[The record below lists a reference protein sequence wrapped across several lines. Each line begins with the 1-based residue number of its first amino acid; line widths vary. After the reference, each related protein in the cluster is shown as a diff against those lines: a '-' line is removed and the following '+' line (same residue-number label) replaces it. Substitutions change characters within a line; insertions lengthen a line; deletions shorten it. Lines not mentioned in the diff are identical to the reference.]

1 MITVRKAIPSDLPN
15 LIAMGRE
22 FYQCSGY
29 WQSGVEFDARTFAD
43 TISKL
48 SLSEDSAILVAS
60 LGGEAIGMIAATSN
74 KHWLNASHRVGHE
87 VFWWVDP
94 CYRTTK
100 AGSMLIDEIERW
112 AQQVGCKVFCVCST
126 ATLKPKALDR
136 LYRRRGYVP
145 YDHIYARS
153 L

>member
-1 MITVRKAIPSDLPN
+1 MVTIRGALPRDLPC
-15 LIAMGRE
+15 IVEMGRE
-22 FYQCSGY
+22 FYSQTSY
-29 WQSGVEFDARTFAD
+29 PSSGVMFDDTTFAD
-43 TISKL
+43 TIAKL
-48 SLSEDSAILVAS
+48 ATSEESVILVAEI
-60 LGGEAIGMIAATSN
+60 GGEVVGMIAATSN